1 MTRRRD
7 DDTPGAAEGEDETDD
22 AEDDEAD
29 QEEEAEVPAAFTL
42 GEAAG
47 ALTSVWTFCRPFL
60 VRYRREIALIALGV
74 LIETAFNVLMPLSL
88 KVLVDDVFVRRD
100 RHALLLI
107 LGVLGAS
114 GLLVSAVAIAYERLD
129 ARVGA
134 AIVADIR
141 ERLFLHVQDLP
152 TAFHA
157 GTRAGEVLARFS
169 VDMATLEQSV
179 LNAAN
184 WAALP
189 MAELIAGL
197 ALLFVLNWKLAAV
210 TLLIFPIALVG
221 PRLIAPRAVDASYAL
236 KGREAEALGAVHEQI
251 GAITVIKAFGLHA
264 VATGWFR
271 ARNRE
276 VASAMRRSTFLDAM
290 VERSVAIAVLLLYL
304 FVLAAGAV
312 LAFEGVISVGT
323 FVTFESVFW
332 EISYN
337 VAHVTEFVPVLI
349 EGAGAARHMQELVDE
364 PITIVN
370 RPGAGE
376 LPRMREGL
384 SFEGVSFGYVAG
396 ALDLDR
402 LTLTIPA
409 GRHVAIVG
417 PSGAGKT
424 TILGLLLRLYE
435 PCAGRITIDGTDI
448 AGVTMD
454 SLRAQM
460 AVVFQDNVL
469 FHGTIRE
476 NIRLGR
482 PDARDEDVVA
492 AAKMAELHRFVRSL
506 PRGYDTVVG
515 ERGATLSGGQRQRVA
530 IARAIVRD
538 PAILLLDEAT
548 SALDQ
553 ATEAAISTALRG
565 IGAGRTV
572 IFVTHR
578 LTSVTGMDDVV
589 VLDRGR
595 LVQRGTHAELLAQA
609 GLYASLWRAQTRGKA
624 GGRRS

>member
-1 MTRRRD
+1 VARPGDDETPEDADEDGDEEED
-7 DDTPGAAEGEDETDD
+7 DDDRGDD
-22 AEDDEAD
+22 
-29 QEEEAEVPAAFTL
+29 VPASFTL

-47 ALTSVWTFCRPFL
+47 ALSKVWTFCRPFL
-60 VRYRREIALIALGV
+60 TPYGRAIALVGAGV
-74 LIETAFNVLMPLSL
+74 LIEATFNVLMPLSL
-88 KVLVDDVFVRRD
+88 KVLVDDVFARRD
-100 RHALLLI
+100 RNALLVV
-107 LGVLGAS
+107 LGVLAGS
-114 GLLVSAVAIAYERLD
+114 GLLVSAISVAYERLD

-141 ERLFLHVQDLP
+141 ERLFRHVHDLP
-152 TAFHA
+152 AAFHA
-157 GTRAGEVLARFS
+157 RTRAGELLARFS
-169 VDMATLEQSV
+169 VDMATLEESV
-179 LNAAN
+179 LNAAS

-189 MAELIAGL
+189 MVELLAGL

-210 TLLIFPIALVG
+210 TLLIFPFALVG

-236 KGREAEALGAVHEQI
+236 KGREAAALGTVHEQI
-251 GAITVIKAFGLHA
+251 GAITVIKAFGLRA
-264 VATGWFR
+264 VATVWFR

-276 VASAMRRSTFLDAM
+276 VASAMRRSIFLDAM
-290 VERSVAIAVLLLYL
+290 VERSVTVAVLLLYVL
-304 FVLAAGAV
+304 VLAGGAV

-337 VAHVTEFVPVLI
+337 VAHVTQFVPMLI
-349 EGAGAARHMQELVDE
+349 EGAGAARHMQELLDE
-364 PITIVN
+364 PITIFDHPAA
-370 RPGAGE
+370 RE
-376 LPRMREGL
+376 LPRMREGI
-384 SFEGVSFGYVAG
+384 SFEGVSFGYTAG

-409 GRHVAIVG
+409 GRRVAIVG

-435 PCAGRITIDGTDI
+435 PGAGRITIDGTDI

-460 AVVFQDNVL
+460 AVVFQENVL
-469 FHGTIRE
+469 FHTTIRE

-492 AAKMAELHRFVRSL
+492 AAKQAEIHRFIRSL
-506 PRGYDTVVG
+506 PAGYDTLVG
-515 ERGATLSGGQRQRVA
+515 ERGATLSGGQRQRIA

-553 ATEAAISTALRG
+553 TTEAAIGTALRG
-565 IGAGRTV
+565 ISAGRTM
-572 IFVTHR
+572 IFITHR
-578 LTSVTGMDDVV
+578 LTSVAEMDDIV

-595 LVQRGTHAELLAQA
+595 LVQRGTHAELLAQP
-609 GLYASLWRAQTRGKA
+609 GLYASLWKAQMRGNA
-624 GGRRS
+624 GAKRG